1 MLGDTLRGRPVIV
14 RYRWVVNYVVEGLV
28 VLLFAAG
35 IWCGRRSRFMW
46 MVLCGTAFDMA
57 LHMGLGFG
65 INEVYIMSSHWLFAL
80 PIAMGF
86 LVKAM
91 EGRKR
96 EEWLRKLLVGL
107 TVWLMVYNFVLFA
120 KYLA

>member
-1 MLGDTLRGRPVIV
+1 
-14 RYRWVVNYVVEGLV
+14 
-28 VLLFAAG
+28 
-35 IWCGRRSRFMW
+35 
-46 MVLCGTAFDMA
+46 
-57 LHMGLGFG
+57 
-65 INEVYIMSSHWLFAL
+65 
-80 PIAMGF
+80 MGF